1 MNRTTFIELLEK
13 RDFKTLKNTLEIMN
27 AVDIALL
34 LSNLEDK
41 ERAFAFRL
49 IPKDKAADVFSNMS
63 NPIQSYLVKIFTEK
77 ELRELLDNLYMDDT
91 VDLLEELPA
100 NLVTRILHT
109 RSDQSTFEI
118 P

>member
-1 MNRTTFIELLEK
+1 MDAGASFDPKIRTKNKIMKRRTDYEQNNFYRAVREK
-13 RDFKTLKNTLEIMN
+13 RFQNAQKITLEIMN

-63 NPIQSYLVKIFTEK
+63 NPIQSYLVKNFYRKRT
-77 ELRELLDNLYMDDT
+77 
-91 VDLLEELPA
+91 
-100 NLVTRILHT
+100 
-109 RSDQSTFEI
+109 S
-118 P
+118 

>member
-49 IPKDKAADVFSNMS
+49 IPKD
-63 NPIQSYLVKIFTEK
+63 
-77 ELRELLDNLYMDDT
+77 
-91 VDLLEELPA
+91 
-100 NLVTRILHT
+100 
-109 RSDQSTFEI
+109 
-118 P
+118 